1 LVYWTGFTIAQ
12 GEKLA
17 RRSCCAD
24 WFSCDWTVTRWLTN
38 NFGTLAIVLVSKI
51 NNNEKTL
58 NHAMAPSSP
67 KKKLGRGGRDHP
79 PGIKLRRDRNMALA
93 DNTGEP

>member
-1 LVYWTGFTIAQ
+1 VYWTGFTIAQ

-24 WFSCDWTVTRWLTN
+24 WFSCDWMVTRWLTN

-58 NHAMAPSSP
+58 NQAMAPSSP
-67 KKKLGRGGRDHP
+67 KK
-79 PGIKLRRDRNMALA
+79 NSA
-93 DNTGEP
+93 DEGETTLPVLN